1 MAEEVEKMQENMSND
16 STGFIENNFN
26 ANFVNIQTL
35 KENYENKI
43 EIDSANSEI
52 KLDSISINTKANNL
66 ENKELENNTKADNL
80 EKNPEKEQKK
90 YEIKTQITSINAEN
104 FPDSVIINAIVYD
117 SEGNFISG
125 LASPY
130 LAENQNYKDYWKFV
144 TDSCKG
150 IATKIEDLQV
160 EEIRESTSPPFS
172 ICFVLDNSTSMG
184 ELRAVNLQQSVRYVT
199 GKIKAGDYIS
209 ATKFTS
215 KSTTEVLPTNNK
227 DEFISKFRINGMS
240 SSIYGNGTDI
250 LLALDSAAE
259 TLLKV
264 PEKYKRIIILFSDG
278 MGGNSNYQ
286 NVIKKLRNNDIRVF
300 PICYGMTDI
309 SFMEKLAKDTDG
321 KMFWLSNIK
330 DFSKVFEYIYNLL
343 NNHYK
348 ITYKPL
354 NCNDLHNVTLNLDV
368 KEFGFEKIQSFGEY
382 DKSIFTDF
390 AEVGTMTFIDIEFE
404 YNKAEI
410 NQESVELLGDLV
422 NQLKR
427 NEQIKIEIC
436 GHTDDIGGED
446 YNMQLSLARA
456 NSVKNELVK
465 LGINS
470 ARLSVKG
477 FGKTKPI
484 VPNDSEENRKKNRR
498 TEFIIID

>member
-1 MAEEVEKMQENMSND
+1 
-16 STGFIENNFN
+16 
-26 ANFVNIQTL
+26 
-35 KENYENKI
+35 
-43 EIDSANSEI
+43 
-52 KLDSISINTKANNL
+52 
-66 ENKELENNTKADNL
+66 
-80 EKNPEKEQKK
+80 
-90 YEIKTQITSINAEN
+90 
-104 FPDSVIINAIVYD
+104 
-117 SEGNFISG
+117 
-125 LASPY
+125 
-130 LAENQNYKDYWKFV
+130 
-144 TDSCKG
+144 
-150 IATKIEDLQV
+150 
-160 EEIRESTSPPFS
+160 
-172 ICFVLDNSTSMG
+172 
-184 ELRAVNLQQSVRYVT
+184 
-199 GKIKAGDYIS
+199 
-209 ATKFTS
+209 
-215 KSTTEVLPTNNK
+215 
-227 DEFISKFRINGMS
+227 
-240 SSIYGNGTDI
+240 
-250 LLALDSAAE
+250 
-259 TLLKV
+259 
-264 PEKYKRIIILFSDG
+264 

-427 NEQIKIEIC
+427 NEQTKIEIC